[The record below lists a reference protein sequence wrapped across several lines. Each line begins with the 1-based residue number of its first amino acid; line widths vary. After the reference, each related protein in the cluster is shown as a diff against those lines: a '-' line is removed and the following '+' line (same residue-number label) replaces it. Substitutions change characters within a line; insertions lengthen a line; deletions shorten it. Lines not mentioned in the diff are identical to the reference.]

1 MGERISEKY
10 GKEPGILTEYMDFLV
25 EKRELSPSTAY
36 NYYMLLR
43 SLAKYLKHER
53 AHLDCAPNEV
63 VLHRVSIDDMASIS
77 ETEWKRYL
85 SYYCYTLKEK
95 PGSFALRISVV
106 HGFYNWL
113 AVKTSSAPITFI
125 MDTQRP
131 AKEMKEQKT
140 VTPALEKQICDSLNS
155 REFAT
160 RNICIV
166 KMVLRC
172 GIGLQ

>member
-43 SLAKYLKHER
+43 SLDKYLKHER

-85 SYYCYTLKEK
+85 SYYCYRRYA
-95 PGSFALRISVV
+95 GGH
-106 HGFYNWL
+106 HG
-113 AVKTSSAPITFI
+113 
-125 MDTQRP
+125 
-131 AKEMKEQKT
+131 
-140 VTPALEKQICDSLNS
+140 
-155 REFAT
+155 
-160 RNICIV
+160 
-166 KMVLRC
+166 VL
-172 GIGLQ
+172 L